1 MILPSNQR
9 KWINHV
15 LDNLPVSGCNQS
27 VCSFPIVNFFLQQTN
42 LKVKWLALRKKPVHL
57 LPHGQQAIF
66 NVSDFPKDLWNL
78 YTLWKSFPTHHCQ
91 SHYKS
96 DPGKYYAIYCSH
108 DMLKVWSSFL
118 ASPCVDQSD
127 FSLFLPI
134 VFICLIRPSLYLL
147 DSLLQEVCLVFCFS
161 LGLSSCRIYFK
172 SVCTAVVHS
181 NGLIIR
187 LPFIHRWYESF
198 AFYYN
203 QTWNTNKT
211 PNNWI
216 LIECPPETK
225 IFSYSTE
232 LSFEARDKLSKRK
245 LVPRTQS
252 YLLAHWILAERA
264 RARVEPRDL
273 FWLFFPQLG
282 QFLDFFKFFWV

>member
-1 MILPSNQR
+1 MEELLSEWQR
-9 KWINHV
+9 FETFSHYERV
-15 LDNLPVSGCNQS
+15 
-27 VCSFPIVNFFLQQTN
+27 
-42 LKVKWLALRKKPVHL
+42 VHL
-57 LPHGQQAIF
+57 ITWY
-66 NVSDFPKDLWNL
+66 VK
-78 YTLWKSFPTHHCQ
+78 
-91 SHYKS
+91 
-96 DPGKYYAIYCSH
+96 
-108 DMLKVWSSFL
+108 SFL
-118 ASPCVDQSD
+118 AVPHVDQSD

-232 LSFEARDKLSKRK
+232 LSFEARDKFPKRK

-252 YLLAHWILAERA
+252 YLLANWIPSVSATVC
-264 RARVEPRDL
+264 VEPRVL
-273 FWLFFPQLG
+273 FWLFFS
-282 QFLDFFKFFWV
+282 